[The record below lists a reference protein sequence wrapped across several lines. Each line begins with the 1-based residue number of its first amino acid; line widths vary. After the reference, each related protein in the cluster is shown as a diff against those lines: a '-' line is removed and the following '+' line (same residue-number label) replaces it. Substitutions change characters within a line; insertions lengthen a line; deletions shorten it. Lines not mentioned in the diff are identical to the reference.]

1 MMQSLLQRKDMSAF
15 EEWLVL
21 FGLYVVT
28 GRQNFQS
35 IIEVARILKVSDD
48 AILDGDDFRPIS
60 AILLQ
65 AFSGDVE

>member
-48 AILDGDDFRPIS
+48 AILDRDDFRS

>member
-48 AILDGDDFRPIS
+48 AILGRDDFRPIS

-65 AFSGDVE
+65 ALSGDVE

>member
-48 AILDGDDFRPIS
+48 AILDRDDFRPIS

>member
-48 AILDGDDFRPIS
+48 AILDRDDFRPIS

-65 AFSGDVE
+65 AFSGNVE

>member
-48 AILDGDDFRPIS
+48 AILDRDDFRPIS

-65 AFSGDVE
+65 ALSGDLE